1 MARKPNLNHL
11 ACKLRFPHSLTSK
24 AGCIYKANTQVLLKI
39 FGNALFGLCFKGF
52 CARGYNISQNM
63 VEKKILS
70 ITDKHKVREMPSID
84 SPPSLLTC
92 FSGFASTGGT
102 WNLAII
108 TCGKSEVG
116 LFQSGTSYEKD
127 TKELELTRSFFA
139 WQKKNVFRSSHLFNK
154 AERSQFNALSWF
166 MTLEK
171 RTFFSTN
178 VVF

>member
-139 WQKKNVFRSSHLFNK
+139 WQKKKTFLGVRICSTKQKGHSLT
-154 AERSQFNALSWF
+154 LSVGSW
-166 MTLEK
+166 LLKNEH
-171 RTFFSTN
+171 FFPRM
-178 VVF
+178 